1 MKANNKRNEFGRAA
15 RIAKK
20 VKIRIQEMEKQR
32 EKDGKEP
39 FTPEQKKRYIKWE
52 TKKELRKSN
61 IRAMIFALVGTSALT
76 GIGTTALLNEKNG
89 EIKKSKSEISIDAG
103 KEDKDIKIK
112 NVPDDR
118 EVFVDGIKVNVE
130 SLKQDEEN
138 QLKSKIA
145 KDVELLETQEELL
158 NYIKD
163 IYVEEYNKQNNDNIT
178 ENQVS
183 LMKKRADE
191 YIYKDKAN
199 NGDMIFKQEY
209 TNDTNKKYMD
219 LSAGVIT
226 AIIDKGEATLKEKI
240 LNYNNEFKTVYNYSK
255 DVEKYEDNT
264 LVKVGDVIDKGIDW
278 YVAREQEDTS
288 VLVKD
293 EYKNRFVTALTEY
306 KNKQI
311 EEIKQSII
319 NEEDNQQTLE

>member
-118 EVFVDGIKVNVE
+118 DVFINEIKVDVEKLNEDIELENNIKKDIE
-130 SLKQDEEN
+130 SLG
-138 QLKSKIA
+138 
-145 KDVELLETQEELL
+145 TQEELL

-264 LVKVGDVIDKGIDW
+264 LVKVGNVIDKGIDW

-311 EEIKQSII
+311 EEIKQPII